1 MAYTPTA
8 EEADA
13 YAQLFRHAT
22 KNGQTQRLGG
32 ADAVGFFVTSGVPVA
47 TLKTIWSIASNGQKE
62 MTSREFSTAMR
73 LIALAQSGQTIND
86 NTLDSTVGVKS
97 NLPKFSGV
105 ELQAPA
111 PQPQQQP
118 QQQQQQP
125 PYTVTPE
132 ARTQYEKLW
141 QGLEKNPH
149 TGLLEGK
156 EAAGFLAKSQQNRDV
171 LRQVWKMSDVT
182 GDGMMDLT
190 EFIIAMHLTMLAK
203 KGFAL
208 PQTLPNE
215 LLQSAGGGS
224 GSSQASNNLSALNA
238 SQVNFSALMGNEFS
252 APVLAPATSSYFPP
266 PATPAS
272 PVSAYTSTPYTF
284 TPELPQPPLVQDQVL
299 SGQFARL
306 NSESQFL
313 SGERDR
319 LTVAL
324 QDSTNKFQRDLDK
337 LTALDGEVIKLR
349 SEVQHLVQLLSNKRD
364 AIGEQQDEIRSK
376 LLEATV
382 LTQQIALVQRGS
394 N

>member
-1 MAYTPTA
+1 M
-8 EEADA
+8 
-13 YAQLFRHAT
+13 
-22 KNGQTQRLGG
+22 
-32 ADAVGFFVTSGVPVA
+32 A
-47 TLKTIWSIASNGQKE
+47 TLKTVWSLASNGQKE

-73 LIALAQSGQTIND
+73 LIALAQGGHAIND
-86 NTLDSTVGVKS
+86 STLDSTVGVKA

-105 ELQAPA
+105 ELQAPPQAASA
-111 PQPQQQP
+111 PPPPQQS
-118 QQQQQQP
+118 QQP

-132 ARTQYEKLW
+132 ARAQYEKLW

-171 LRQVWKMSDVT
+171 LRQVWTMSDVT

-215 LLQSAGGGS
+215 LLQSAGAGSAGQAGG
-224 GSSQASNNLSALNA
+224 AMNA
-238 SQVNFSALMGNEFS
+238 SQVNFSALMGSEFS
-252 APVLAPATSSYFPP
+252 APASAPAPPASSYFPP

-272 PVSAYTSTPYTF
+272 PAASSVASSASTYTPYTF
-284 TPELPQPPLVQDQVL
+284 TPDPPLVQDHAL

-306 NSESQFL
+306 SSESHLL

-337 LTALDGEVIKLR
+337 LTALDGEVAALR
-349 SEVQHLVQLLSNKRD
+349 NQVQHLAQLLSNKRD

-376 LLEATV
+376 LLEATA

-394 N
+394 G